1 MGVTVPADDE
11 VGPFTLGVT
20 DVSPLTMAAAYAVPA
35 SGGMYCKPQP
45 VARILDMKGNV
56 IKEYTKECTRVLD
69 TDVAAQINDILVG
82 LQKPGG
88 FGYSNGTGL
97 KIPSAAKTGTTQKN
111 RAVWYVGY
119 TPKLVAASMIAGA
132 DEEGR
137 PRSLTGTTLRG
148 RTISFAQVGGSS
160 LAGPMWKKAMGVIQR
175 DLPRE
180 RFASPPDREPHK
192 GDNDD

>member
-1 MGVTVPADDE
+1 VPVDDE
-11 VGPFTLGVT
+11 VGPFTLGAT

-45 VARILDMKGNV
+45 VSRILDMKGSL

-69 TDVAAQINDILVG
+69 TDVAAQINDILAG

-97 KIPSAAKTGTTQKN
+97 KIPSAAKTGTTSDNK
-111 RAVWYVGY
+111 AVWYVGY
-119 TPKLVAASMIAGA
+119 TPTLAAASMIAGA
-132 DEEGR
+132 DEQGR
-137 PRSLTGTTLRG
+137 PRSLSGATLNG

-160 LAGPMWKKAMGVIQR
+160 LAGPMWKKAMGKIQD
-175 DLPRE
+175 DLPSE
-180 RFASPPDREPHK
+180 KFDSPPEREPGKHH
-192 GDNDD
+192 DDED